1 MIGEPNPDLISEGLL
16 SSSLIITYFS
26 QSKLREENASFTN
39 SVLYGLVISKGSGSL
54 QLSGTKLY
62 GAILNYSPNFSLSA
76 DSDVVGSVVALVAKL
91 GSEGLVGLVAIWV
104 LWGIYEK
111 K

>member
-1 MIGEPNPDLISEGLL
+1 MVEKLLGWIRQLTEVGLALIALGVVLQVIFGATIPFLGL
-16 SSSLIITYFS
+16 
-26 QSKLREENASFTN
+26 
-39 SVLYGLVISKGSGSL
+39 
-54 QLSGTKLY
+54 
-62 GAILNYSPNFSLSA
+62 
-76 DSDVVGSVVALVAKL
+76 DVVGSVVALVSKL